1 MESVLKVENL
11 RKSYGSKEVLRGVN
25 LVLKRGET
33 VCILGRNGAGKT
45 TLLNAITGTTSYR
58 GRIEVKAKSVG
69 FLSQTPALYPRL
81 TVWENLSLFSALM
94 GVEME
99 SEISELV
106 ELLGMSGEVNKRVM
120 DLSHGNAKKAELLC
134 ALVGD
139 PELLILDEPLVS
151 LDYDS
156 RNTVLELLSK
166 MKEMGKT
173 MLIVTH
179 LPEVVCPLCDRTYEL
194 VDGRLR
200 EITCGNI
207 LKEDK
212 NGG

>member
-11 RKSYGSKEVLRGVN
+11 RKSYENKEVLKGVN
-25 LVLKRGET
+25 LVLRRGET

-45 TLLNAITGTTSYR
+45 TLLNAITGTTSYE
-58 GRIEVKAKSVG
+58 GRIDVKAERMG

-81 TVWENLSLFSALM
+81 TVRENLSLFSALM
-94 GVEME
+94 GVDAGDEMD
-99 SEISELV
+99 ELV
-106 ELLGMSGEVNKRVM
+106 KLLGMTGEMSRRVM

-134 ALVGD
+134 ALIGD

-156 RNTVLELLSK
+156 RNAVLKLLSR

-179 LPEVVCPLCDRTYEL
+179 LPEVMCPLCDRTYEL
-194 VDGRLR
+194 VDGRLS
-200 EITCGNI
+200 EITCKDV
-207 LKEDK
+207 LKLDK
-212 NGG
+212 K

>member
-1 MESVLKVENL
+1 MGSVLKVENL
-11 RKSYGSKEVLRGVN
+11 RKSYGGKEVLRGVN

-45 TLLNAITGTTSYR
+45 TLLNSILGTTSCE
-58 GRIEVKAKSVG
+58 GRIEVKVNKVG
-69 FLSQTPALYPRL
+69 FLSQNPALYPRL

-94 GVEME
+94 GVEMG

-120 DLSHGNAKKAELLC
+120 DMSHGNAKKAELLC

-139 PELLILDEPLVS
+139 PELLIPDEPLVS

-156 RNTVLELLSK
+156 RNAVLKLLSR
-166 MKEMGKT
+166 MKESGKT

-179 LPEVVCPLCDRTYEL
+179 LPEVMCPLCDRTYEL

-200 EITCGNI
+200 ETTCENT
-207 LKEDK
+207 LKENK

>member
-11 RKSYGSKEVLRGVN
+11 RKSYGDKEVLRGVN
-25 LVLKRGET
+25 LILRRGET
-33 VCILGRNGAGKT
+33 LCIIGRNGAGKT
-45 TLLNAITGTTSYR
+45 TLLNAITGTTSYE
-58 GRIEVKAKSVG
+58 GRIDVKANRVG

-81 TVWENLSLFSALM
+81 TVRENLNLFSALM
-94 GVEME
+94 GVDVRDEMD
-99 SEISELV
+99 ELV
-106 ELLGMSGEVNKRVM
+106 KLLRMTGEMDRRVM

-156 RNTVLELLSK
+156 RNAVLKLLCR
-166 MKEMGKT
+166 MKERGKT

-179 LPEVVCPLCDRTYEL
+179 LPEVMCPLCDRTYEL
-194 VDGRLR
+194 VDGRLI
-200 EITCGNI
+200 ETVCKNA
-207 LKEDK
+207 LKKDK
-212 NGG
+212 N